1 MTMQESK
8 LIYQDYLNNQ
18 LPLRLVPNR
27 LMIRKLK
34 MYFENEILMDETPP
48 VDIDNNNNEEIM
60 METVAVVE
68 LKKNKRDFEIANNLA
83 GEEARKLTR
92 MFHNSD
98 NELIFNNKS
107 NFDDWTREAVAAA
120 GEFEINY
127 IEQNFDVQ
135 EDAMVQQNNVDI
147 LPQMLTNN
155 HLRDRYF

>member
-1 MTMQESK
+1 
-8 LIYQDYLNNQ
+8 
-18 LPLRLVPNR
+18 
-27 LMIRKLK
+27 

-48 VDIDNNNNEEIM
+48 IDIDNNNNEEIM
-60 METVAVVE
+60 VETVAVVE
-68 LKKNKRDFEIANNLA
+68 LKKNKRDFEIANNLSE
-83 GEEARKLTR
+83 EEARKLTR

-120 GEFEINY
+120 GKFEINY